1 MGCHFP
7 LQAIFLTKG
16 SNLGLL
22 HCRKMLYPLSYYVVG
37 LKYITKSRDVLSWN
51 PQQKIS
57 KEFTRIPLSSFYK
70 WRNEGTGKFVDW
82 VIPIKLVN
90 TRIDLLLLLSWLV
103 VVNVKV
109 ADILNL
115 MPYFSA
121 WLYYLPGCSVMSD
134 CLRVRGLEPARLLCP
149 WNFPGKN
156 SGVGCHFLHHRDLP
170 DPGIKPASL
179 ESPALAGRFFITE
192 PTGNQLPTHSTLHD
206 ALSTCRQEFWPRHSV
221 PREGF

>member
-1 MGCHFP
+1 MGCHFL
-7 LQAIFLTKG
+7 LQAIFPTKG

-37 LKYITKSRDVLSWN
+37 LKYITKSRDVLSWS

-115 MPYFSA
+115 HAILPCLTILLAWVLSHVWLFASPWPGAHQAPLSMEFS
-121 WLYYLPGCSVMSD
+121 
-134 CLRVRGLEPARLLCP
+134 
-149 WNFPGKN
+149 
-156 SGVGCHFLHHRDLP
+156 
-170 DPGIKPASL
+170 
-179 ESPALAGRFFITE
+179 
-192 PTGNQLPTHSTLHD
+192 
-206 ALSTCRQEFWPRHSV
+206 RQEFWSGLPFPTPQRSSWPRDQTCVSWVTCIGRQILYHWTNWEPVAYPLYSTWRPKHV
-221 PREGF
+221 QTGILAKAQCS